1 MKFKLF
7 MLVSTLTAFI
17 LISGCASSEGAKVED
32 IYTKAAE
39 ASQSLE
45 NFAIKVESKQIIDT
59 DMETGNESGS
69 EDSLV
74 PGSIPIVTTID
85 SKMQTD
91 PIAFHQT
98 VEMMGQTIEQYYTED
113 GLYMTMP
120 TKEGWFKAPKQV
132 VKQMNAMDAQQQ
144 NPASQLESLKD
155 YVDEFKLEEGEA
167 TYTLSFHS
175 EGENVKKLLN
185 ESLNKMLPKEQV
197 PDDLMKQ
204 MTVNKV
210 DYTFVV
216 NKETYYPSTVD
227 MEMDFTINQN
237 GENTH
242 MVQTFTG
249 KYSDYNE
256 VGNISVPEK
265 VKSNAKEIKEMES
278 LFQS

>member
-39 ASQSLE
+39 ASKSLE
-45 NFAIKVESKQIIDT
+45 NFAMKVESKQIIDT
-59 DMETGNESGS
+59 GMETGNESGS

-132 VKQMNAMDAQQQ
+132 VKQLNAMSAQQQ

-155 YVDEFKLEEGEA
+155 YADEFKLEEEES

-175 EGENVKKLLN
+175 EGEHVKKLLN
-185 ESLNKMLPKEQV
+185 DSVNKMLPKEQV

-216 NKETYYPSTVD
+216 NKDTYYPSSVD
-227 MEMDFTINQN
+227 MEMDFSINQN

-249 KYSDYNE
+249 KYSDFNE

-265 VKSNAKEIKEMES
+265 VKSNAKEIEGMES

>member
-7 MLVSTLTAFI
+7 MLISTLTAFI
-17 LISGCASSEGAKVED
+17 LVSGCASSEGAKVED

-39 ASQSLE
+39 ASKSLE
-45 NFAIKVESKQIIDT
+45 NFAMKVESKQIIDT
-59 DMETGNESGS
+59 GTETGNESGS
-69 EDSLV
+69 EDPLV

-98 VEMMGQTIEQYYTED
+98 VEMMGQTIEQYYSED

-132 VKQMNAMDAQQQ
+132 VKQLNAMGAQQQ
-144 NPASQLESLKD
+144 NPASQLENLKD
-155 YVDEFKLEEGEA
+155 YIDEFKLEQGES

-185 ESLNKMLPKEQV
+185 DSLNEMMPKEQV
-197 PDDLMKQ
+197 PDDLMKH

-216 NKETYYPSTVD
+216 NKDTYYPSAVD

-237 GENTH
+237 GEKTH

-249 KYSDYNE
+249 KYSDFNE
-256 VGNISVPEK
+256 VGNITVPEE
-265 VKSNAKEIKEMES
+265 VKSNAKEIEGMES

>member
-1 MKFKLF
+1 MKLV
-7 MLVSTLTAFI
+7 MLISTLTAFI
-17 LISGCASSEGAKVED
+17 LISGCASSEGAKVEE

-39 ASQSLE
+39 ASKSLE
-45 NFAIKVESKQIIDT
+45 NFAMKVESKQIIDT
-59 DMETGNESGS
+59 GMETGNDSGS

-132 VKQMNAMDAQQQ
+132 VKQLNAMGAQQQ
-144 NPASQLESLKD
+144 NPASQLENLKG
-155 YVDEFKLEEGEA
+155 YVDEFKLEEGES

-175 EGENVKKLLN
+175 EGENVKKLLSN
-185 ESLNKMLPKEQV
+185 SLNEMMPTEQV
-197 PDDLMKQ
+197 PDDLMKN

-216 NKETYYPSTVD
+216 NKETYYPSSVD
-227 MEMDFTINQN
+227 MEMDFSIKQN

-249 KYSDYNE
+249 EYSDFNE

-265 VKSNAKEIKEMES
+265 VKSNAKEIEGMES

>member
-1 MKFKLF
+1 MKMKLV
-7 MLVSTLTAFI
+7 MLISTLTAFI
-17 LISGCASSEGAKVED
+17 LISGCASSEGAKVEE

-39 ASQSLE
+39 ASKSLE
-45 NFAIKVESKQIIDT
+45 NFAMKVESKQIIDT
-59 DMETGNESGS
+59 GMETGNDSGS

-132 VKQMNAMDAQQQ
+132 VKQLNAMGAQQQ
-144 NPASQLESLKD
+144 NPASQLENLKG
-155 YVDEFKLEEGEA
+155 YVDEFKLEEGES

-175 EGENVKKLLN
+175 EGENVKKLLSN
-185 ESLNKMLPKEQV
+185 SLNEMMPTEQV
-197 PDDLMKQ
+197 PDDLMKN

-216 NKETYYPSTVD
+216 NKETYYPSSVD
-227 MEMDFTINQN
+227 MEMDFSIKQN

-249 KYSDYNE
+249 EYSDFNE

-265 VKSNAKEIKEMES
+265 VKSNAKEIEGMES

>member
-1 MKFKLF
+1 MKLKLI
-7 MLVSTLTAFI
+7 MLISTLAAFI

-39 ASQSLE
+39 ASKSLD
-45 NFAIKVESKQIIDT
+45 NFAMTIESKQIIDMG
-59 DMETGNESGS
+59 METGTDGS

-74 PGSIPIVTTID
+74 PGSIPIATTID

-91 PIAFHQT
+91 PVAFHQT

-120 TKEGWFKAPKQV
+120 TKEGWYKAPKQIV
-132 VKQMNAMDAQQQ
+132 NQLNAMSAQQQ
-144 NPASQLESLKD
+144 NPASQLENLED
-155 YVDEFKLEEGEA
+155 YVDEFELEESDSS
-167 TYTLSFHS
+167 YTLSFHS

-185 ESLNKMLPKEQV
+185 DSLNEMLPKDQV
-197 PDDLMKQ
+197 PEDLMEK

-210 DYTFVV
+210 DYTFIV
-216 NKETYYPSTVD
+216 NKETYYPESVD

-242 MVQTFTG
+242 MVQTMKG
-249 KYSDYNE
+249 KYSQFNE

-265 VKSNAKEIKEMES
+265 VKTNAKVIEGMES

>member
-1 MKFKLF
+1 LKFKLF

>member
-1 MKFKLF
+1 
-7 MLVSTLTAFI
+7 MLISTLTAFI
-17 LISGCASSEGAKVED
+17 LISGCASSEGAKVEE

-39 ASQSLE
+39 ASKSLE
-45 NFAIKVESKQIIDT
+45 NFAMKVESKQIIDT
-59 DMETGNESGS
+59 GMETGNDSGS

-132 VKQMNAMDAQQQ
+132 VKQLNAMGAQQQ
-144 NPASQLESLKD
+144 NPASQLENLKG
-155 YVDEFKLEEGEA
+155 YVDEFKLEEGES

-175 EGENVKKLLN
+175 EGENVKKLLSN
-185 ESLNKMLPKEQV
+185 SLNEMMPTEQV
-197 PDDLMKQ
+197 PDDLMKN

-216 NKETYYPSTVD
+216 NKETYYPSSVD
-227 MEMDFTINQN
+227 MEMDFSIKQN

-249 KYSDYNE
+249 EYSDFNE

-265 VKSNAKEIKEMES
+265 VKSNAKEIEGMES

>member
-1 MKFKLF
+1 MKLV
-7 MLVSTLTAFI
+7 MLISTLTAFI
-17 LISGCASSEGAKVED
+17 LISGCASSEGAKVEE

-39 ASQSLE
+39 ASKSLE
-45 NFAIKVESKQIIDT
+45 NFAMKVESKQIIDT
-59 DMETGNESGS
+59 GMETGNDSGS

-132 VKQMNAMDAQQQ
+132 VKQLNAMGAQQQ
-144 NPASQLESLKD
+144 NPASQLENLKD
-155 YVDEFKLEEGEA
+155 YVDEFKLEEGES

-175 EGENVKKLLN
+175 EGENVKKLLSN
-185 ESLNKMLPKEQV
+185 SLNEMMPKEQV
-197 PDDLMKQ
+197 PDDLMKN

-216 NKETYYPSTVD
+216 NKETYYPSSVD
-227 MEMDFTINQN
+227 MEMDFSINQN

-249 KYSDYNE
+249 EYSDFNE

-265 VKSNAKEIKEMES
+265 VKSNAKEIEGMES

>member
-39 ASQSLE
+39 ASKSLE
-45 NFAIKVESKQIIDT
+45 NFAMKVESKQIIDT
-59 DMETGNESGS
+59 GMETGNESGS

-132 VKQMNAMDAQQQ
+132 VKQLNAMSAQQQ

-155 YVDEFKLEEGEA
+155 YVDEFKLEEEES
-167 TYTLSFHS
+167 TYTLTFHS

-185 ESLNKMLPKEQV
+185 DSMNKMLPKEQV

-216 NKETYYPSTVD
+216 NKDTYYPSSVD
-227 MEMDFTINQN
+227 MEMDFSINQN

-249 KYSDYNE
+249 KYSDFNE

-265 VKSNAKEIKEMES
+265 VKSNAKEIEGMES

>member
-39 ASQSLE
+39 ASKSLE
-45 NFAIKVESKQIIDT
+45 NFAMKVESKQIIDT
-59 DMETGNESGS
+59 GMETGNESGS

-132 VKQMNAMDAQQQ
+132 VKQLNAMSAQQQ

-155 YVDEFKLEEGEA
+155 YVDEFKLEEEES

-185 ESLNKMLPKEQV
+185 DSMNKMLPKEQV

-216 NKETYYPSTVD
+216 NKDTYYPSSVD
-227 MEMDFTINQN
+227 MEMDFSINQN

-249 KYSDYNE
+249 KYSDFNE

-265 VKSNAKEIKEMES
+265 VKSNAKEIEGMES